1 MRYLNIFFEILFLT
15 SQKLILSSFIKLPIY
30 TYHSSPPN
38 KTTEEAYVTYFS
50 KNNIYTYIKTGL
62 PPQKI
67 VAKLNFD
74 EFPFFIY
81 YNKCEIF
88 SNFNLNESNSYN
100 MIPNGFLLTDVY
112 VYTFLV
118 NDTFYLS
125 DNEKENNTYNLTYLF
140 STMNNGSYEMKLPK
154 LPYTCAEIGLKLSYP
169 DLKSYNYNFILE
181 LKQKNYIKDYIFFF
195 EYNNSNDEEGN
206 LIIGEEPY
214 EYNSDKYKLIQLR
227 EINSVLIQTNLYW
240 QLRFNSIYFKKIENN
255 TNNETEIKYYNFTDN
270 DAGLDYS
277 LNIISATYEYREF
290 IEKTFFKE
298 KIKQN
303 LCKMNYLHDNFINYE
318 CLYLEDIQQF
328 PTLYFFNRNLGY
340 TFELNYKDLFKKYN
354 GQYISL
360 IWIDMT
366 YRKYWRLGKPFLKNY
381 FFSFNLDKKLISFY
395 NFNIKDN
402 KGNKNNEEENNLIS
416 ITNIFIIILLL
427 IIFIGLGF
435 LIAKLI
441 YKIKKE
447 KKNKKADELI
457 DEVTSIDKI

>member
-38 KTTEEAYVTYFS
+38 KTTEEAYVIYFS
-50 KNNIYTYIKTGL
+50 KNYIYTYIKTGL

-118 NDTFYLS
+118 NDTFSFS
-125 DNEKENNTYNLTYLF
+125 DNKKENNTYNLTYLF

-214 EYNSDKYKLIQLR
+214 EYNSDKYKLFQLR

-240 QLRFNSIYFKKIENN
+240 QLRFN
-255 TNNETEIKYYNFTDN
+255 
-270 DAGLDYS
+270 
-277 LNIISATYEYREF
+277 
-290 IEKTFFKE
+290 
-298 KIKQN
+298 
-303 LCKMNYLHDNFINYE
+303 
-318 CLYLEDIQQF
+318 
-328 PTLYFFNRNLGY
+328 
-340 TFELNYKDLFKKYN
+340 
-354 GQYISL
+354 
-360 IWIDMT
+360 
-366 YRKYWRLGKPFLKNY
+366 
-381 FFSFNLDKKLISFY
+381 
-395 NFNIKDN
+395 
-402 KGNKNNEEENNLIS
+402 
-416 ITNIFIIILLL
+416 
-427 IIFIGLGF
+427 
-435 LIAKLI
+435 
-441 YKIKKE
+441 
-447 KKNKKADELI
+447 
-457 DEVTSIDKI
+457 

>member
-318 CLYLEDIQQF
+318 CLYLKDIQEF
-328 PTLYFFNRNLGY
+328 PTLYFFNRNLV
-340 TFELNYKDLFKKYN
+340 T
-354 GQYISL
+354 
-360 IWIDMT
+360 
-366 YRKYWRLGKPFLKNY
+366 
-381 FFSFNLDKKLISFY
+381 
-395 NFNIKDN
+395 
-402 KGNKNNEEENNLIS
+402 
-416 ITNIFIIILLL
+416 TNR
-427 IIFIGLGF
+427 G
-435 LIAKLI
+435 
-441 YKIKKE
+441 E
-447 KKNKKADELI
+447 
-457 DEVTSIDKI
+457 